1 VVDGQASGTGIVQIF
16 TSLLF
21 FGVGFDSFFF
31 GKGVPRTIFVICFFS
46 EFCLFHLFILFF
58 LLGWD
63 LFSSQQMP
71 NSPDGD
77 TFCPSA
83 ELDRLHK
90 SVVRNISGE
99 YFFVDWPPNRTID
112 TQLLLS

>member
-1 VVDGQASGTGIVQIF
+1 
-16 TSLLF
+16 LLLLRILLI
-21 FGVGFDSFFF
+21 SF
-31 GKGVPRTIFVICFFS
+31 IY
-46 EFCLFHLFILFF
+46 LFF

-112 TQLLLS
+112 TQLLLSWRIWKKKKNLIIYFLI